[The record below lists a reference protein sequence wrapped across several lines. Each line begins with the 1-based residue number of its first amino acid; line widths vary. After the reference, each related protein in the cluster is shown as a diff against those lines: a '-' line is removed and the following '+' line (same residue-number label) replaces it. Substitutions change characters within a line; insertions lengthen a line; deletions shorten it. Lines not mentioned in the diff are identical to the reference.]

1 MINVIRKERAAD
13 FEKLKREMLKN
24 LSRTTFSLRRGFSA
38 AAKQELLIS
47 YNTEGKP
54 NVDLIDLGQQFD
66 HQVT

>member
-13 FEKLKREMLKN
+13 FEKLKREMLNN

-38 AAKQELLIS
+38 ATKKELLIS
-47 YNTEGKP
+47 YDTEGKP
-54 NVDLIDLGQQFD
+54 SVDLIDLGQQFD